1 MFSTGEAEACDE
13 ETEAA
18 DHEGCRAFAPEVVV
32 MKFFEINFLFY
43 TRRSFIVSNLLLLN
57 ENLCR
62 KMVHY
67 RC

>member
-32 MKFFEINFLFY
+32 MKFFEINFLSH

-57 ENLCR
+57 DNLCR
-62 KMVHY
+62 KIVHFRY
-67 RC
+67 

>member
-1 MFSTGEAEACDE
+1 MFSAWEAEACDE

-18 DHEGCRAFAPEVVV
+18 DHEGCRAFAPEVVI
-32 MKFFEINFLFY
+32 MKFFEINFLFH

-62 KMVHY
+62 KMVHFRY
-67 RC
+67 